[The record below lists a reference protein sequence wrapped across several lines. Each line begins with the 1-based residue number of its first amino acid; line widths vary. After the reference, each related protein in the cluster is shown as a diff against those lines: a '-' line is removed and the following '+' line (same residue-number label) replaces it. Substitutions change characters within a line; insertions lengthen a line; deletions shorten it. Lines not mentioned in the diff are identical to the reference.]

1 LKARVQANDH
11 LPFVQ
16 NRWRNVALLNG
27 VSGLTHLAQFGV
39 IYTLLAMWLESRGMI
54 TPRIGMVVASV
65 WVGMLVGMLVGN
77 LLTPMLLTRFNA
89 RTIAL
94 FSCVGT
100 ALWAFLVPNLPSTE
114 FFAWLGAAALF
125 GFLVGLRWVSVE
137 GWAFEL
143 IDGPH
148 KARLI
153 AVHESII
160 YAAQALG
167 PVCIGV
173 VGLLD
178 GSAFQIASAT
188 AAAAVLPLMLTTQ
201 APRACT
207 TQAARQPLNVLKG
220 IWQARR
226 SDPSI
231 ALGVLSGITD
241 GALLGMLSVHLL
253 RAGQSQVNTS
263 MMLVVF
269 GAGGLLSQFPLG
281 WLADRK
287 GVESANR
294 ATSLIGFAGTA
305 LLLLNAGL
313 GVWAGAAFLGVL
325 AACGLT
331 LSIIAATERA
341 KRTQGDM
348 VIAIARVS
356 IAFTV
361 GSAFG
366 PLLAGFAMTWSER
379 FALPAITAAACWG
392 FWFWAAAGPC
402 KGTKTQRH

>member
-1 LKARVQANDH
+1 MKAPVQATDH

-65 WVGMLVGMLVGN
+65 WVGMLMGN
-77 LLTPMLLTRFNA
+77 LLTPMLLTRCNA

-94 FSCVGT
+94 LSCVCT
-100 ALWAFLVPNLPSTE
+100 ALWAFWVPNLPSTE
-114 FFAWLGAAALF
+114 FFTWLGAAALF
-125 GFLVGLRWVSVE
+125 GFVVGLRWVSVE
-137 GWAFEL
+137 GWVFEL

-148 KARLI
+148 KGRLI

-178 GSAFQIASAT
+178 GSAFHIASAT

-201 APRACT
+201 TPRACT
-207 TQAARQPLNVLKG
+207 TRAADRQPLNVLRG

-253 RAGQSQVNTS
+253 RAGQSQVDTS

-281 WLADRK
+281 WLADRM
-287 GVESANR
+287 GVESATR

-305 LLLLNAGL
+305 LLLLNTGL
-313 GVWAGAAFLGVL
+313 GLWAGAALLGVL

-366 PLLAGFAMTWSER
+366 PLLAGFAMMWSER
-379 FALPAITAAACWG
+379 FALPVITAAACWG
-392 FWFWAAAGPC
+392 FWLWAAAGPR
-402 KGTKTQRH
+402 KGTKTQGH